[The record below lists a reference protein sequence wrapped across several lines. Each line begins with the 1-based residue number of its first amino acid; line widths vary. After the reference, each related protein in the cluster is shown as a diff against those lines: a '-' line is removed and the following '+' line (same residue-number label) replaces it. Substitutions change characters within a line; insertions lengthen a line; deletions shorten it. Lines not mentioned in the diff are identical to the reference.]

1 MPEVLSS
8 EIAFL
13 RRHLL
18 GVDDGRAASR
28 VTWTLTHVGPMT
40 ATSWPP
46 PDTEPLRLFLVD
58 AGRAHRGPEGGVLST
73 RPDHIPLEARWQHD
87 PRDLVPSLEGEAIDG
102 WFRRPDERLT
112 QVRDDVITFTS
123 EPAREPLD
131 LAGPV
136 TAELAVRTPAAG
148 GHVMAKLCDVYPT
161 GEARR
166 IVDGASRVVGGSS
179 VVAVDLGHTGY
190 RLRPGHRL
198 RLELAS
204 SAFPRYVW
212 HPGTTTDP
220 WDAVQTQVVETGLL
234 TGPDASS
241 LTLTILPGR

>member
-1 MPEVLSS
+1 M
-8 EIAFL
+8 
-13 RRHLL
+13 
-18 GVDDGRAASR
+18 
-28 VTWTLTHVGPMT
+28 
-40 ATSWPP
+40 
-46 PDTEPLRLFLVD
+46 
-58 AGRAHRGPEGGVLST
+58 LST
-73 RPDHIPLEARWQHD
+73 RPDHIPLEARWRHD
-87 PRDLVPSLEGEAIDG
+87 PGDLVPSLEGEAIDG

-123 EPAREPLD
+123 DPAREPLD

-136 TAELAVRTPAAG
+136 TAELAVRMPDAG

-161 GEARR
+161 GDARR
-166 IVDGASRVVGGSS
+166 IVDGACRVDAGTS

-198 RLELAS
+198 RLELSS

-234 TGPDASS
+234 TGPDGSH
-241 LTLTILPGR
+241 LTVTVLSGR